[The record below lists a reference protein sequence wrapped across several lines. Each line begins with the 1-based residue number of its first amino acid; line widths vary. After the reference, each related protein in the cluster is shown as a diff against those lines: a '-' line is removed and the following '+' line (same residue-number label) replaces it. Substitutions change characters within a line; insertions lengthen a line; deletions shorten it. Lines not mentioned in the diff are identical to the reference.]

1 MIGND
6 MVRISRFISMTPILF
21 SFILLPLSHKK
32 KPPGKMAVSD
42 RVQEMGLPSVY
53 PRIMITQAVERGK
66 PSLSFIGI
74 AIMPL
79 SDKRHLHALAARLP
93 SSKKALAEAPQII

>member
-32 KPPGKMAVSD
+32 KPPGKWLFQTVF
-42 RVQEMGLPSVY
+42 RKWGFLP
-53 PRIMITQAVERGK
+53 
-66 PSLSFIGI
+66 FIRE
-74 AIMPL
+74 
-79 SDKRHLHALAARLP
+79 S
-93 SSKKALAEAPQII
+93 